1 MEILLKLLVA
11 AAYAAIIFA
20 LVGSFIWGV
29 LHFPIVSIFM
39 FLTFV
44 IFLFIVDA

>member
-11 AAYAAIIFA
+11 AARAAII
-20 LVGSFIWGV
+20 IWG
-29 LHFPIVSIFM
+29 LMHFPILLIFM

-44 IFLFIVDA
+44 IFRLIVDA